1 MTESTTPTRRHISMP
16 DYVRLN
22 DWMRLQKGREMT
34 STEALD
40 EAKETLGIDYLSIT
54 HIRNCAA
61 ENGIKFKRAPY
72 SPRRSNTTADEHT
85 AREARLADAVL
96 HLARKFGVELPEPLL
111 SGVVAISAEKPIAGP
126 DPQTNLP
133 FSDEQVA
140 S

>member
-1 MTESTTPTRRHISMP
+1 MTTSTGKRKTISMQ
-16 DYVRLN
+16 DYVRLT
-22 DWMRLQKGREMT
+22 DWMRTQKGKEMT
-34 STEALD
+34 CSEALTAAN
-40 EAKETLGIDYLSIT
+40 ESLGLDVSS
-54 HIRNCAA
+54 HCMRNCAA
-61 ENGIKFKRAPY
+61 ENDVKLKREPY
-72 SPRRSNTTADEHT
+72 SQRRSNTTTNEHT